1 MILHHFIQRQR
12 IANECARQANLR
24 ELKSLE
30 EELRKD
36 ALKESPI
43 IRKFDQ
49 QIADDISRE
58 GAKLIRTL
66 LPDEGTSITEYRYR
80 FTWCD
85 FLTPC
90 KYKNHDVR
98 VGDYD
103 CQQCPHFVDSYIET
117 PIQGSGVLSYAPYFA
132 VGIGVVK
139 CNKK

>member
-1 MILHHFIQRQR
+1 MIH
-12 IANECARQANLR
+12 
-24 ELKSLE
+24 
-30 EELRKD
+30 
-36 ALKESPI
+36 
-43 IRKFDQ
+43 KFDKEV
-49 QIADDISRE
+49 ADSIPRE
-58 GAKLIRTL
+58 GTELIRTL
-66 LPDEGTSITEYRYR
+66 LPDEDSSVTEYRYR

-117 PIQGSGVLSYAPYFA
+117 PIKGSGVSSYAPYFA

-139 CNKK
+139 CKKK